1 MGTPDSANATMLTT
15 SVVLLALIVL
25 SVNAASR
32 YDDDDDSS
40 SQSTSYNSHRKQFI
54 AENIANFNERLA
66 TAVSKALVENNPNID
81 VRPFLKTYGIDSDR
95 SFDKTFELLNALVS
109 SEGTSAGEPDE
120 ETRDYR
126 KRAALSSSSSS
137 SSSSDDIS
145 IDSRVAQLQ
154 GFVEGFTGAQKKQFR
169 KAVLKQALIKHL
181 EAGRERHHAD
191 DVEAIFQDYEDWAE
205 INQEVL
211 GHLPPAT
218 LKRLKKDLWITS
230 SD

>member
-126 KRAALSSSSSS
+126 KRAALSSS
-137 SSSSDDIS
+137 DDIS
-145 IDSRVAQLQ
+145 IDSRVPQLQ

>member
-1 MGTPDSANATMLTT
+1 MG
-15 SVVLLALIVL
+15 
-25 SVNAASR
+25 
-32 YDDDDDSS
+32 
-40 SQSTSYNSHRKQFI
+40 
-54 AENIANFNERLA
+54 IANFNERLA

-126 KRAALSSSSSS
+126 KRAALSSSSS
-137 SSSSDDIS
+137 DDIS
-145 IDSRVAQLQ
+145 IDGRVAQLQ

>member
-95 SFDKTFELLNALVS
+95 CL
-109 SEGTSAGEPDE
+109 
-120 ETRDYR
+120 TRR
-126 KRAALSSSSSS
+126 LSCS
-137 SSSSDDIS
+137 
-145 IDSRVAQLQ
+145 
-154 GFVEGFTGAQKKQFR
+154 
-169 KAVLKQALIKHL
+169 
-181 EAGRERHHAD
+181 
-191 DVEAIFQDYEDWAE
+191 
-205 INQEVL
+205 
-211 GHLPPAT
+211 T
-218 LKRLKKDLWITS
+218 L
-230 SD
+230 

>member
-54 AENIANFNERLA
+54 AENIANF
-66 TAVSKALVENNPNID
+66 D

-95 SFDKTFELLNALVS
+95 SFDKTFELLNAWS
-109 SEGTSAGEPDE
+109 RAKARRQASRT
-120 ETRDYR
+120 
-126 KRAALSSSSSS
+126 KRRATTASVPRSRRRSSSSSS

-154 GFVEGFTGAQKKQFR
+154 
-169 KAVLKQALIKHL
+169 
-181 EAGRERHHAD
+181 
-191 DVEAIFQDYEDWAE
+191 
-205 INQEVL
+205 
-211 GHLPPAT
+211 
-218 LKRLKKDLWITS
+218 
-230 SD
+230 

>member
-109 SEGTSAGEPDE
+109 
-120 ETRDYR
+120 
-126 KRAALSSSSSS
+126 
-137 SSSSDDIS
+137 
-145 IDSRVAQLQ
+145 IDSRVAQLH

-211 GHLPPAT
+211 GHLPP
-218 LKRLKKDLWITS
+218 
-230 SD
+230 

>member
-81 VRPFLKTYGIDSDR
+81 VR

-126 KRAALSSSSSS
+126 KRAALSSSSSSS

>member
-54 AENIANFNERLA
+54 AENIANFN
-66 TAVSKALVENNPNID
+66 

-126 KRAALSSSSSS
+126 KRAA
-137 SSSSDDIS
+137 
-145 IDSRVAQLQ
+145 
-154 GFVEGFTGAQKKQFR
+154 
-169 KAVLKQALIKHL
+169 
-181 EAGRERHHAD
+181 
-191 DVEAIFQDYEDWAE
+191 
-205 INQEVL
+205 
-211 GHLPPAT
+211 
-218 LKRLKKDLWITS
+218 
-230 SD
+230 